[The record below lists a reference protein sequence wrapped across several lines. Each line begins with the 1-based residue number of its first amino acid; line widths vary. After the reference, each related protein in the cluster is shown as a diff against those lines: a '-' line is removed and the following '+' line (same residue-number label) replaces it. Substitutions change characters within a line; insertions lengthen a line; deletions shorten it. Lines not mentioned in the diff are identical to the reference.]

1 MAAPQRTRTH
11 YEIYVAQHDR
21 LELHEVTE
29 DRDAALATARRLAAR
44 PDTLVRVLREAYDP
58 ERDETVERIVFDS
71 AMPPPPQPTAVEDDR
86 PAPSKRPPVMPRRP
100 LPEPSSGVPSLVV
113 IFGGLSLAAMLAA
126 AGAALF

>member
-11 YEIYVAQHDR
+11 YEIYASQHDR

-29 DRDAALATARRLAAR
+29 DRGAALATARRLAAR
-44 PDTLVRVLREAYDP
+44 PDTLVRVMRETYDP

-71 AMPPPPQPTAVEDDR
+71 AMPPEPAPEPPDRAR
-86 PAPSKRPPVMPRRP
+86 PAASSPPPAIARRP
-100 LPEPSSGVPSLVV
+100 LPEASDGVPSLVV